1 MTTPQPPTSF
11 VLDKNIFNETLYSRV
26 RTFWFADLP
35 PEFSGANAASLKRWW
50 GLGATKAER
59 QQVDT
64 FCRDE
69 FMPALQAIGP
79 ENLQL
84 PPFESHK
91 AEVES
96 ASTIASSLLAQVEA
110 ANRHSAQHAADTLIS
125 MVILLDQVPRNSY
138 RTQDTLPLVYNH
150 YDRLAHALLRSCMK
164 LEPNPLLFPA
174 YMKRP
179 ALQAW
184 LHMPLVHSEDLS
196 SHELW
201 YSLSAQMKA
210 VIPASDTGAQDY
222 LERGR
227 IAEDSHVDAIRK
239 FGRYPH
245 RNACL
250 GREST
255 PEEKEWLKTGDT
267 FGVSQGKDEL

>member
-1 MTTPQPPTSF
+1 MTTPQPLSSF
-11 VLDKNIFNETLYSRV
+11 ALDKNIFNDTLYSRV

-35 PEFSGANAASLKRWW
+35 YNFTAANNASLKRWW
-50 GLGATKAER
+50 GAGATKAER
-59 QQVDT
+59 QQVDS

-84 PPFESHK
+84 PPFQTHK
-91 AEVES
+91 VEVES
-96 ASTIASSLLAQVEA
+96 ASTIASPLLAQVEEV
-110 ANRHSAQHAADTLIS
+110 NRHSAQQAADTLIS
-125 MVILLDQVPRNSY
+125 MIILLDQVPRNSF
-138 RTQDTLPLVYNH
+138 RTQSTLPLVYNH
-150 YDRLAHALLRSCMK
+150 YDRLAHALIRSCMK
-164 LEPNPLLFPA
+164 LKPNPLMFPA
-174 YMKRP
+174 YMRRP

-184 LHMPLVHSEDLS
+184 LYMPLVHSEDLS

-201 YSLSAQMKA
+201 YSLTAHMEAQISAD
-210 VIPASDTGAQDY
+210 DTGAREY

-227 IAEDSHVDAIRK
+227 NAEDSHVDAIRK